1 MTFILVVTSF
11 FDNFF
16 KAIFNSSGISFSSPG
31 VNGVKPKMVEEMSTF
46 GVAVKTVED
55 FKEVDESNSADRA
68 LLEG

>member
-1 MTFILVVTSF
+1 MVKFPEIKCAF
-11 FDNFF
+11 FLTLPLCGM
-16 KAIFNSSGISFSSPG
+16 KLWKT
-31 VNGVKPKMVEEMSTF
+31 VLKMVEEMSTL